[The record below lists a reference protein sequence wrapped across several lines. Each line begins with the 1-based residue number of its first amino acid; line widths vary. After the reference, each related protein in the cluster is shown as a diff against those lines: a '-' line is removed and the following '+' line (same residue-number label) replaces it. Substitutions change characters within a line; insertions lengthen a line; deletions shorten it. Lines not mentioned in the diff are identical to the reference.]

1 MSRGYGSIMLSC
13 PAPLTNTYWV
23 STVSPSAT
31 EFEWEEDVAVYED
44 WRDGGKEVGDGA
56 LM

>member
-1 MSRGYGSIMLSC
+1 MLSC

-23 STVSPSAT
+23 STVSPSTA
-31 EFEWEEDVAVYED
+31 ECECEEDVAVYDD
-44 WRDGGKEVGDGA
+44 WREGGKLKEVGDGA